1 VRLPAL
7 LVLLLAVAAAAGPDR
22 AEVSAKITYLVPEG
36 AYVDAG
42 SDQGLAAGDSGTVLR
57 DGKPVAKAEILAV
70 AGRSAHV
77 RVFGGEARL
86 GDLVQF
92 EAVAPEPPPQETP
105 KQPEAAEPFVP
116 LLERQKAPVRV
127 PSPRNVS
134 HGWVSLQQYIQT
146 NSFDDFYRTTLS
158 SAGDI
163 QRLWGKPWAFDWS
176 FSLSGRGGDAFR
188 DSVLEGVRLDVYE
201 LALSRRVGDEGLLR
215 LGRFVPTA
223 LPQVGYLDGALFEQ
237 RLSPHVRGGVMAGLL
252 PTIDELAPSLDA
264 PAGVLYGT
272 LDLGDRRSNRFTG
285 SLGVLGALFD
295 GDTDRF
301 AVLLDTFTRVGVFDL
316 SADAVV
322 DFDVGAQQFT
332 SGTRLTE
339 TNVDA
344 TLRVASGTTLRG
356 GTDYYENLDNAWS
369 RAGQPYVDPLVF
381 EGSGW
386 RYYAG
391 VTQALPARLTL
402 DLQFDWIN
410 APDTGDTTNWNA
422 MLTKYGVFGSDVASV
437 SLSVY
442 SLEGFDVGGL
452 GGRISAYVP
461 LGKVTLQGGV
471 GFTAFDPEVATEFD
485 VTDVNFLASWTLSR
499 HWTLNG
505 GVTAAIGD
513 SADFVGIDLG
523 LQYRW

>member
-1 VRLPAL
+1 
-7 LVLLLAVAAAAGPDR
+7 
-22 AEVSAKITYLVPEG
+22 
-36 AYVDAG
+36 VDAG
-42 SDQGLAAGDSGTVLR
+42 SDQGLAKGETGKVLR
-57 DGKPVAKAEILAV
+57 EGKPVAKAEILAV
-70 AGRSAHV
+70 SGRSAHV
-77 RVFGGEARL
+77 RVYDGEARV

-92 EAVAPEPPPQETP
+92 EAVAPETPSEAAP
-105 KQPEAAEPFVP
+105 KQPEEAEPFVP
-116 LLERQKAPVRV
+116 LLERQKAQVHV

-134 HGWVSLQQYIQT
+134 HGWVSIQQYIQT

-163 QRLWGKPWAFDWS
+163 QRLWGKPWALEWS
-176 FSLSGRGGDAFR
+176 FSLSGRGGDAFA

-201 LALSRRVGDEGLLR
+201 FALSRRLGEDGLLR
-215 LGRFVPTA
+215 LGRFVPAA
-223 LPQVGYLDGALFEQ
+223 LPEAGYFDGALFEQ
-237 RLSPHVRGGVMAGLL
+237 RLSPHLRAGAIAGLL
-252 PTIDELAPSLDA
+252 PTIDELRPSVDA
-264 PAGVLYGT
+264 PAAVLYGT
-272 LDLGDRRSNRFTG
+272 LDLGDRKANRFTG
-285 SLGVLGALFD
+285 SVGVLGALFE

-301 AVLLDTFTRVGVFDL
+301 AVLVDTFTRVGIFDL

-344 TLRVASGTTLRG
+344 TFRVASGTTLRG

-386 RYYAG
+386 RSYAG

-402 DLQFDWIN
+402 DLQFTWIN
-410 APDTGDTTNWNA
+410 AGDTGDTTNWNA
-422 MLTKYGVFGSDVASV
+422 TLTKYGVFGSDVASV

-442 SLEGFDVGGL
+442 SLEGLDVGGL
-452 GGRISAYVP
+452 GGRLSGYLP
-461 LGKVTLQGGV
+461 LGRLTLQGGV

-505 GVTAAIGD
+505 GVTAAVGD
-513 SADFVGIDLG
+513 SADYLGFDLG